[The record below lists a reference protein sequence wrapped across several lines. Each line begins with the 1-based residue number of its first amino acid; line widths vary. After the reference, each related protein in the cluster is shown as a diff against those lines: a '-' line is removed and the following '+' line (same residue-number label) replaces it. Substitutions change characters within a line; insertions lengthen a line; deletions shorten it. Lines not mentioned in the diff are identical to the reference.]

1 MPSEIYLVKVGMTM
15 TEGSIEEWY
24 TADGA
29 TIAQGDM
36 LYRLETEKVNMDVD
50 ADATGTVKHIVSEGT
65 VCEPGD
71 VIGYI
76 YASDEAIP
84 DTLPVPEKRAD
95 DEVSITEVP
104 ESAKREPRARRSDE
118 TRVAASPAA
127 RRRARE
133 LNVDLSSV
141 QGTGPKGRITTED
154 VESAART
161 GAPQPS
167 TADERGA
174 LIEVRG
180 MRRTIA
186 QRMHASLQSAAQ
198 LTMEMEACMDAA
210 VALRD
215 TLVDQWEAEGL
226 RPTYSDLVIAAV
238 ARALREHP
246 LINSEFRETQ
256 IFLHDEIHVGMAVAL
271 DEGLVVPVIRDAD
284 ALDLRA
290 LAQESSRLSTAARD
304 GTLTLDDVSAG
315 TFTVTALGMLGVDS
329 FTPILNLPQAGILGV
344 NRIYDGVGWE
354 GDTPVRRKMMR
365 LSLTWDHRVLD
376 GAPAARFLQR
386 VCELLESADWQ
397 E

>member
-24 TADGA
+24 AADGA
-29 TIAQGDM
+29 TIGEGEM

-50 ADATGTVKHIVSEGT
+50 ADAAGTVKHIIAEGT

-76 YASDEAIP
+76 YASDETIP
-84 DTLPVPEKRAD
+84 DTLPVPEKRAGE
-95 DEVSITEVP
+95 EVTITEVP

-133 LNVDLSSV
+133 LNVDLSSI
-141 QGTGPKGRITTED
+141 QGTGPRGRITTED
-154 VESAART
+154 VESAPRS
-161 GAPQPS
+161 S
-167 TADERGA
+167 TADERGK
-174 LIEVRG
+174 LIEVRA

-186 QRMHASLQSAAQ
+186 QRMHESLQSAAQ

-226 RPTYSDLVIAAV
+226 RPTYTDLVIASV
-238 ARALREHP
+238 ARALRDHP
-246 LINSEFRETQ
+246 LINSEFRKTQ
-256 IFLHDEIHVGMAVAL
+256 IFLHDAIHVGMAVAL

-284 ALDLRA
+284 ALNLRA
-290 LAQESSRLSTAARD
+290 LTQESSRLSTAARD
-304 GTLTLDDVSAG
+304 GTLTLDDVSGG

-386 VCELLESADWQ
+386 VCELLETADWQ

>member
-1 MPSEIYLVKVGMTM
+1 VPSEIYLVKVGMTM

-24 TADGA
+24 AADGA
-29 TIAQGDM
+29 TIGEGEM

-50 ADATGTVKHIVSEGT
+50 ADAAGTVKHIIAEGT

-76 YASDEAIP
+76 YASDETIP
-84 DTLPVPEKRAD
+84 DTLPVPEKRAGE
-95 DEVSITEVP
+95 EVTITEVP
-104 ESAKREPRARRSDE
+104 ASAKREPRARRSDE

-133 LNVDLSSV
+133 LNVDLSSI
-141 QGTGPKGRITTED
+141 QGTGPRGRITTED
-154 VESAART
+154 VESAPRSSAV
-161 GAPQPS
+161 
-167 TADERGA
+167 DERGK
-174 LIEVRG
+174 LIEVRA

-186 QRMHASLQSAAQ
+186 QRMHESLQSAAQ

-226 RPTYSDLVIAAV
+226 RPTYTDLVIASV
-238 ARALREHP
+238 ARALRDHP
-246 LINSEFRETQ
+246 LINSEFRKTQ
-256 IFLHDEIHVGMAVAL
+256 IFLHDAIHVGMAVAL

-284 ALDLRA
+284 ALNLRA
-290 LAQESSRLSTAARD
+290 LTQESSRLSTAARD
-304 GTLTLDDVSAG
+304 GTLTLDDVSGG

>member
-24 TADGA
+24 AADGA
-29 TIAQGDM
+29 TIGEGEM

-50 ADATGTVKHIVSEGT
+50 ADAAGTVKHIIAEGT

-76 YASDEAIP
+76 YASDETIP
-84 DTLPVPEKRAD
+84 DTLPVPEKRAGE
-95 DEVSITEVP
+95 EVTITEVP

-133 LNVDLSSV
+133 LNVDLSSI
-141 QGTGPKGRITTED
+141 QGTGPRGRITTED
-154 VESAART
+154 VESAPRS
-161 GAPQPS
+161 S
-167 TADERGA
+167 TADERGK
-174 LIEVRG
+174 LIKVRA

-186 QRMHASLQSAAQ
+186 QRMHESLQSAAQ
-198 LTMEMEACMDAA
+198 LTMEMEACMDPA

-215 TLVDQWEAEGL
+215 TLIDQWEAEGL
-226 RPTYSDLVIAAV
+226 RPTYTDLVIASV
-238 ARALREHP
+238 ARALRDHP
-246 LINSEFRETQ
+246 LINSEFRTTQ
-256 IFLHDEIHVGMAVAL
+256 IFLHDAIHVGMAVAL

-284 ALDLRA
+284 ALNLRA
-290 LAQESSRLSTAARD
+290 LTQESSRLSTAARD
-304 GTLTLDDVSAG
+304 GTLTLDDVSGG

>member
-24 TADGA
+24 AADGA
-29 TIAQGDM
+29 TIGEGEM

-50 ADATGTVKHIVSEGT
+50 ADAAGTVKHIIAEGT

-76 YASDEAIP
+76 YASDETIP
-84 DTLPVPEKRAD
+84 DTLPVPEKRAGE
-95 DEVSITEVP
+95 EVRITEVP

-133 LNVDLSSV
+133 LNVDLSSI
-141 QGTGPKGRITTED
+141 QGTGPRGRITTED
-154 VESAART
+154 VESAPRS
-161 GAPQPS
+161 S
-167 TADERGA
+167 TADERGK
-174 LIEVRG
+174 LIEVRA

-186 QRMHASLQSAAQ
+186 QRMHESLQSAAQ

-215 TLVDQWEAEGL
+215 TLVDQWEAEGP
-226 RPTYSDLVIAAV
+226 RPTYTDLVIASV
-238 ARALREHP
+238 ARALRDHP

-284 ALDLRA
+284 ALNLRA
-290 LAQESSRLSTAARD
+290 LTQESSRLSTAARD
-304 GTLTLDDVSAG
+304 GTLTLDDVSGG

>member
-24 TADGA
+24 AADGA
-29 TIAQGDM
+29 TIGEGEM

-50 ADATGTVKHIVSEGT
+50 ADAAGTVKHIIAEGT

-76 YASDEAIP
+76 YASDETIP
-84 DTLPVPEKRAD
+84 DTLPVPEKRAGE
-95 DEVSITEVP
+95 EVTITEVP
-104 ESAKREPRARRSDE
+104 ASAKREPRARRSDE

-133 LNVDLSSV
+133 LNVDLSSI
-141 QGTGPKGRITTED
+141 QGTGPRGRITTED
-154 VESAART
+154 VESAPRS
-161 GAPQPS
+161 S
-167 TADERGA
+167 TADERGK

-186 QRMHASLQSAAQ
+186 QRMHESLQSAAQ

-226 RPTYSDLVIAAV
+226 RPTYTDLVIASV
-238 ARALREHP
+238 ARALRDHP
-246 LINSEFRETQ
+246 LINSEFRKTQ
-256 IFLHDEIHVGMAVAL
+256 IFLHDAIHVGMAVAL

-284 ALDLRA
+284 ALNLRA
-290 LAQESSRLSTAARD
+290 LTHESSRLSTAARD
-304 GTLTLDDVSAG
+304 GTLTLDDVSGG